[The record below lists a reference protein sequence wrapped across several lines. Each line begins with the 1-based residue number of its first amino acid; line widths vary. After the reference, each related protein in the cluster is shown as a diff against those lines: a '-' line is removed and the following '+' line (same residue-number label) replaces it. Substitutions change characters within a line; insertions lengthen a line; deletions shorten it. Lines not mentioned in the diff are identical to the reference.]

1 MKRPARVPA
10 STAVRMNSASNR
22 IAKWYQNAMVFSPG
36 RTWWRIC
43 AIPTARVG
51 APPARARMVVSP
63 ISWATACSASG
74 VIAKPQLLT
83 VCATA
88 TASAPTTAAGLFM
101 AKYTPGSITE
111 AATMAMIA
119 TNDSISMPP

>member
-22 IAKWYQNAMVFSPG
+22 IAKWYQKAMVFSPG
-36 RTWWRIC
+36 RTWCRIC

-51 APPARARMVVSP
+51 APPARARMVCSP
-63 ISWATACSASG
+63 MSLATASSASG

-83 VCATA
+83 VCATD
-88 TASAPTTAAGLFM
+88 TTSAPTTAAGLFM